1 MCVNMIKLFMWKPG
15 RNVSA
20 TQTVMHCALLKSK
33 DNFTF
38 LRNAN
43 SVLLVALRQLRNLS
57 SRR

>member
-1 MCVNMIKLFMWKPG
+1 MIKLFMWKPG

-43 SVLLVALRQLRNLS
+43 SVLTIALRQLQNLS